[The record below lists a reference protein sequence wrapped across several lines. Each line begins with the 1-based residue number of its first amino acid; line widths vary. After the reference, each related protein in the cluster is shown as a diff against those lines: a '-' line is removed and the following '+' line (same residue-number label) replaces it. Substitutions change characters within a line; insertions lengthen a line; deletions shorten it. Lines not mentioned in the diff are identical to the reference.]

1 MSGIRVLLDTHT
13 LLWALFQPEKLSD
26 RVRDLLGEPRN
37 IRFVSAA
44 SAWEISTK
52 HRLGKLEMASPLI
65 DNYKDHLDH
74 FMATELPISTRHALM
89 AGGFRQNHRDPFD
102 RILAAQGILEELPV
116 VTADVALEQ
125 FPVRVVW

>member
-1 MSGIRVLLDTHT
+1 
-13 LLWALFQPEKLSD
+13 
-26 RVRDLLGEPRN
+26 
-37 IRFVSAA
+37 
-44 SAWEISTK
+44 
-52 HRLGKLEMASPLI
+52 
-65 DNYKDHLDH
+65 
-74 FMATELPISTRHALM
+74 M